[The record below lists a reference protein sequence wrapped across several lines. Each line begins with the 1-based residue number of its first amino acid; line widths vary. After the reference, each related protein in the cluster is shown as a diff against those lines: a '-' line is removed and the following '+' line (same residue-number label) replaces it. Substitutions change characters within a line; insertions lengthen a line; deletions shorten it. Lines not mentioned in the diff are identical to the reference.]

1 MSDSATLWT
10 VSSVHGDSPGKNTGV
25 GCHALLQGIYPTQGP
40 NPRLLHLLH
49 WQVSSLP
56 YPHPN
61 DLQLSKDEVEVPRQ
75 CVIHM
80 CDVVGDI
87 LGRCFLWTAT
97 WNFSEFSLFQSR
109 AESHTHAEK
118 QKNRPSLVQSAFL
131 LFKIYFLFVCLCL
144 SALCPHCCAW
154 AFSSCGKQGPL
165 CCREQA
171 SHCSGFSLAWSTDSR
186 AHRLSVLTA
195 RGLSSHGA
203 WA

>member
-1 MSDSATLWT
+1 M
-10 VSSVHGDSPGKNTGV
+10 

-61 DLQLSKDEVEVPRQ
+61 DLQLSKDEVQVPRQ
-75 CVIHM
+75 CIIHM

-118 QKNRPSLVQSAFL
+118 QKNRPSLVQSAFF
-131 LFKIYFLFVCLCL
+131 LFKIYFLFVSLCL

-195 RGLSSHGA
+195 RGLSSYGA